1 VPPAFQSRVLSSLL
15 LVAAIHATAFAG
27 AVKSSGSWFA
37 RSWESDEGLPDNNVV
52 GVAQTADGFLW
63 AATPGGLV
71 RFDGARFQ
79 EFSPAAIP
87 GVPNRVVR
95 ALHLDRRD
103 RLWLGMDRGALVCLE
118 GKSAIVF
125 GVADGLPDRIISQIL
140 VDKSDRVW
148 IAYESGELFL
158 INDGRP
164 ARFGAAEGLSDEGR
178 LSIALDHHGEV
189 WLAKGGSVGT
199 IRAGHFEKRRDF
211 EDPPVS
217 LRNARHGGIWI
228 CAGSQL
234 MKVDDSCKSV
244 ERRTLSAQFNNAE
257 IAAMFEDRVGAV
269 WIGTRSRGLFRAD
282 ESTCEQIDTSHR
294 QILALIED
302 REGNIWAGTGGGG
315 LNRLRQRRVELHSVE
330 SGLPFE
336 AVQSVCEDSEG
347 KLWAATQNGKL
358 AQKIDDKWV
367 ALSPADGWP
376 GGHAMCVAAGQDSAV
391 WIGLRTDG
399 LCRLRN
405 GELSRWRKEEGLA
418 GNAIRSLLVAS
429 NGDLWI
435 GTDGPSEVQRFR
447 EGKFELFRAPQSP
460 RIIRAMAED
469 PKGVIWIGTSDGQ
482 LLRLEG
488 NELVNDPAATAGRPL
503 SIRALHASAD
513 GTLWIG
519 YAGAGLGVLRDGK
532 YARIT
537 TTQGLPENYVSQIV
551 SDGYGWLW
559 MGGNRGLFRVAERD
573 VDDWLDGAVD
583 RIRPFVYGRGE
594 GLSSV
599 QASFDSFPGA
609 LRSRSGQLWIPLR
622 KGLAVIR
629 PSAVAQKAEP
639 ARIIMERVL
648 VDEQIAALY
657 DSQPA
662 LRDQSLVKFAD
673 LRQSADGLQVPPNHR
688 KLDFNF
694 TSPSFAA
701 PENLHFQYRLKGY
714 ETEWTEAGPER
725 KAGYPRLPAGTYEF
739 QVRSGINGSGLGE
752 NQSALAVIVAP
763 FYWQTWWF
771 RAASLAA
778 FALLL
783 GGSVRYWSVR
793 RMTAR
798 MRQLEYE
805 ASLERERAR
814 IAKDIHDDLGANL
827 TQIALLSE
835 LAQQDSSTAPKATE
849 RIEKIST
856 TARQVI
862 KSLDEIVWA
871 VNPGNDSL
879 AHLIDYS
886 AQFALDY
893 LRLANIRCRLDLPE
907 TPPHHTFSTDVRHDV
922 FLVIKEAVH
931 NVVKHSQATEVWL
944 RIAIEPDRLRVTIQD
959 NGFGFDPIAR
969 SDAGNG
975 LNNMEKRIQE
985 IGGQYHLK
993 SEAGE
998 GTTIIFSTPLQR
1010 KTH

>member
-1 VPPAFQSRVLSSLL
+1 M
-15 LVAAIHATAFAG
+15 AALHATGFAG

-79 EFSPAAIP
+79 EFSPAAIS
-87 GVPNRVVR
+87 GVPNRVIR
-95 ALHLDRRD
+95 AMHLDRRD
-103 RLWLGMDRGALVCLE
+103 SLWLGMDRGALVRLD
-118 GKSAIVF
+118 GAGALVL
-125 GVADGLPDRIISQIL
+125 GVTDGLPDRIISQVL
-140 VDKSDRVW
+140 VDKDDRAW
-148 IAYESGELFL
+148 IAYETGELYFV
-158 INDGRP
+158 NERRP
-164 ARFGAAEGLSDEGR
+164 TRFGAAEGLSEEGR
-178 LSIALDHHGEV
+178 VCMALDHHGEI

-199 IRAGHFEKRRDF
+199 IRVGRFEKRRDF
-211 EDPPVS
+211 EDVPIS
-217 LRNARHGGIWI
+217 LAESRHGGIWI

-234 MKVDDSCKSV
+234 MKVDNSCKAV
-244 ERRTLSAQFNNAE
+244 EERTLTAQFNNAE
-257 IAAMFEDRVGAV
+257 IAAMFEDRAGAV
-269 WIGTRSRGLFRAD
+269 WIGTRSRGLFRVD
-282 ESTCEQIDTSHR
+282 ESTCELIDTSHR
-294 QILALIED
+294 QVLALTED

-336 AVQSVCEDSEG
+336 AVQSVCEDAEG

-358 AQKIDDKWV
+358 ARKNDDKWMAV
-367 ALSPADGWP
+367 SVEDGWP
-376 GGHAMCVAAGQDSAV
+376 GGHVMCVAAGKDGAV
-391 WIGLRTDG
+391 WIGLRNDG
-399 LCRLRN
+399 LCRLRD
-405 GELSRWRKEEGLA
+405 GELSRWRKQDGLA

-435 GTDGPSEVQRFR
+435 GTEGPSEVQRFR
-447 EGKFELFRAPQSP
+447 DGNFETFRTPQSP

-469 PKGVIWIGTSDGQ
+469 SKGIVWIGTSDGQ
-482 LLRLEG
+482 LLRLQG
-488 NELVNDPAATAGRPL
+488 DELINDPAANAGRPL

-513 GTLWIG
+513 GALWIG
-519 YAGAGLGVLRDGK
+519 YAGAGLGILRDGK
-532 YARIT
+532 FARIT
-537 TTQGLPENYVSQIV
+537 TTQGLPENYVSQIA
-551 SDGYGWLW
+551 SDGHGWLW

-639 ARIIMERVL
+639 ERTIMERVL

-673 LRQSADGLQVPPNHR
+673 LRQRGGGLQIRPDHR

-701 PENLHFQYRLKGY
+701 PENLHFRYRLKGY
-714 ETEWTEAGPER
+714 ETEWTAAGAER
-725 KAGYPRLPAGTYEF
+725 KASYPRLPAGTYEF
-739 QVRSGINGSGLGE
+739 QVRSGINGSGLAE
-752 NQSALAVIVAP
+752 NQNVLAVVVAP

-771 RAASLAA
+771 RTASLGA

-835 LAQQDSSTAPKATE
+835 LAHQDSSNAPKASE

-856 TARQVI
+856 TARHVI

-893 LRLANIRCRLDLPE
+893 LRLADIRCRLDLPE
-907 TPPHHTFSTDVRHDV
+907 TPPHHTFSTDVRHNV

-931 NVVKHSQATEVWL
+931 NVVKHSRATEVWL

-959 NGFGFDPIAR
+959 NGFGFDLLAR
-969 SDAGNG
+969 SLGGNG

-985 IGGQYHLK
+985 IGGEYQLK
-993 SEAGE
+993 SEAGK

-1010 KTH
+1010 KTS